1 MESNEF
7 LIRQEL
13 STKPTEELESMT
25 DIHISWKEDAP
36 QDMIRDYYLRQSVA
50 RKLMN
55 ERLGVI
61 EDEQPVAGSV
71 WSRKRTF

>member
-1 MESNEF
+1 MDSNES

-13 STKPTEELESMT
+13 STKTTEELESLI
-25 DIHISWKEDAP
+25 DIHFFWKEDAP
-36 QDMIRDYYLRQSVA
+36 QDMIRDFYLRQSVA
-50 RKLMN
+50 RKLLN

-61 EDEQPVAGSV
+61 EDEQPVVGSV